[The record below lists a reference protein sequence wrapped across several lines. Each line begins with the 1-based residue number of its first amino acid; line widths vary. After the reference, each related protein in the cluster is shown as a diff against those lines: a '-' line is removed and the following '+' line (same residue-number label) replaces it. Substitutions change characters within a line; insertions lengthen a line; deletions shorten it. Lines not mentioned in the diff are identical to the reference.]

1 MKTYPFSSGRPDPA
15 TFPNRGLAEAAMRI
29 LPEMGGELAMYP
41 GSLGYEPLRRL
52 MSDRFR
58 RREGLGLPVDRIAL
72 TTGSFQALT
81 LMVQTFVESPGDVVI
96 LEEFSY
102 AGTLEAYRKE
112 GAQLVGI
119 PMDEDGMRM
128 DALEER
134 VKDLCARGRK
144 PRFIY
149 TLATYQNPTGSVMP
163 IDRRRDLLAIA
174 DRFEI
179 PVVEDHCYADTVYE
193 PSHVPA
199 LCALE
204 HETPVVHIESL
215 SKILGPGVRLGY
227 FFAPQPLL
235 DEILSYRRDGG
246 TSALSSAIVYEYL
259 REEMGRH
266 LEEINAVVKA
276 KRDLMFEALARFP
289 DCFEGFSRP
298 KGGLFIW
305 AKLPDR
311 IDDKACEAR
320 AESVGV
326 EYGLGRDFD
335 VYERPIPFLRLAFA
349 FATPDEIREGIPLLA
364 ECVRQSVRAKTA
376 AN

>member
-1 MKTYPFSSGRPDPA
+1 
-15 TFPNRGLAEAAMRI
+15 
-29 LPEMGGELAMYP
+29 MYP

-58 RREGLGLPVDRIAL
+58 RREGCSLPVERIAL

-96 LEEFSY
+96 VEEFSY
-102 AGTLEAYRKE
+102 SGTLEAYRRE

-119 PMDEDGMRM
+119 PMDEDGMRT

-149 TLATYQNPTGSVMP
+149 TLASYQNPTGSVMP
-163 IDRRRDLLAIA
+163 IDRRRELLAIA

-199 LCALE
+199 LCTLE

-266 LEEINAVVKA
+266 LKEINAVVKV
-276 KRDLMFEALARFP
+276 KRDLMFEALAGFP
-289 DCFEGFSRP
+289 DCFEWFSRP

-305 AKLPDR
+305 ARLPDR
-311 IDDKACEAR
+311 IDDRACEAL

-326 EYGLGRDFD
+326 DYGLGRDFD
-335 VYERPIPFLRLAFA
+335 VYERPVPFLRLAFA
-349 FATPDEIREGIPLLA
+349 FATPDEIREGIPLLS
-364 ECVRQSVRAKTA
+364 ECVRRSVRSKTA
-376 AN
+376 VRRTA